1 MTGQELAGHEAATPD
16 RIEALEVVLTA
27 ECNLRC
33 AYCYQN
39 AKKPRSMSWDT
50 LRGALDLLLRSRCPE
65 VEVLFLGGEPLLQF
79 PLIRQA
85 VAHVRATRPR
95 SKKVCYTLIT
105 NGTLL
110 AEEQARFL
118 ARHRISVQLSFD
130 GVPAAQDLR
139 CRGTF
144 EVLDRLL
151 DRLRLHQPG
160 LFHKRLAVSLT
171 LTSAAIRHL
180 AASIAY
186 FLAKGVPE
194 ISVTPIVTHDPGWTN
209 DMIEALD
216 QQFARAFEACLGH
229 YRRTRDVPLLLFQTA
244 GDAKHDRRPEDAMC
258 RAPTGETLAVD
269 VDGQVHG
276 CAAFVE
282 SYQKPASPFL
292 HERVSSIR
300 LGDFR
305 APEFAQRLA
314 RYPQATQDAR
324 IFHDKRAKYSSY
336 GRCGECHFVDACSVC
351 PASIGHIPGNTDP
364 RRVPDFACAFN
375 RVALTYR
382 ERFAARAAASTRAV
396 AVDYTRQ
403 RPGGRRWTITPRGD
417 AGS

>member
-1 MTGQELAGHEAATPD
+1 VQLSPIGLAE
-16 RIEALEVVLTA
+16 IQALEVVLTA
-27 ECNLRC
+27 DCNLRC
-33 AYCYQN
+33 VYCYQN
-39 AKKPRSMSWDT
+39 DKKPRSMSWDT

-65 VEVLFLGGEPLLQF
+65 VEVLFLGGEPLLEF

-95 SKKVCYTLIT
+95 RKRVCYTLIT

-110 AEEQARFL
+110 REEQACFL

-130 GVPAAQDLR
+130 GVPAAQNVR
-139 CRGTF
+139 ARGTF

-171 LTSAAIRHL
+171 LTSAAIPHL
-180 AASIAY
+180 ADSIAY

-194 ISVTPIVTHDPGWTN
+194 ISITPVVTHDQGWTN
-209 DMIEALD
+209 DMIGALD
-216 QQFARAFEACLGH
+216 QQFARAFETCLGH
-229 YRRTRDVPLLLFQTA
+229 YRRTGEVPLLLFRA
-244 GDAKHDRRPEDAMC
+244 GGDAEDSRRPEDAMC

-276 CAAFVE
+276 CAVFVE
-282 SYQKPASPFL
+282 SYQKPASTFL
-292 HERVSSIR
+292 RERVSSIR

-305 APEFAQRLA
+305 APEFAERLA
-314 RYPQATQDAR
+314 RYSQAARDTR
-324 IFHDKRAKYSSY
+324 IFHEKREKYSAY
-336 GRCGECHFVDACSVC
+336 GRCAECRFVDACSVC

-364 RRVPDFACAFN
+364 RRIPDFPCAFN
-375 RVALTYR
+375 RVALENR
-382 ERFAARAAASTRAV
+382 QRFAWRADAPSVVLGPIGHGGLV
-396 AVDYTRQ
+396 A
-403 RPGGRRWTITPRGD
+403 
-417 AGS
+417 